1 MALTQLTNGM
11 SGSDCRT
18 NINAVITGL
27 NNASVP
33 KVIYVTTAG
42 NDTTGDGTLAKPF
55 LTAQQGFNAGQSA
68 AQPFMLNLGIGSF
81 SITNSA
87 GSGYL
92 KAVQG
97 QSELL
102 TSLQFNASAATV
114 DNASGSTGGT
124 IILGISDITCACYA
138 AGGSVTITDE
148 NNYSGGNGGGIILL
162 GHGRFEAYANGG
174 SVSSSGSDQGGSG
187 GDITLSGS
195 LKLIN
200 GALGAAGGNA
210 ANSGADGT
218 ILADG
223 CDLRGTTSITG
234 YTTIGRCS
242 ITSGFTPN
250 EDKGGNATYAV

>member
-1 MALTQLTNGM
+1 MPLSTISNGA
-11 SGSDCRT
+11 SSATARA
-18 NINAVITGL
+18 NINAAITGL
-27 NNASVP
+27 NNASRP
-33 KVIYVTTAG
+33 NVIYVTTAG
-42 NDTTGDGTLAKPF
+42 NNTTGDGTLAKPF

-87 GSGYL
+87 GSEYL

-102 TSLQFNASAATV
+102 TSLQFTASAAAVTN
-114 DNASGSTGGT
+114 DNGGNGGN

-138 AGGSVTITDE
+138 VGGNVTITDE
-148 NNYSGGNGGGIILL
+148 NNYSGGDGGGIVLS
-162 GHGRFEAYANGG
+162 GHGRFEAYASGG
-174 SVSSSGSDQGGSG
+174 SVSSSGSDTGGAG

-195 LKLIN
+195 LKLID
-200 GALGAAGGNA
+200 GALGAAGGSA
-210 ANSGADGT
+210 TNSGSDGT

-223 CDLRGTTSITG
+223 CDLRGPTSISG

-250 EDKGGNATYAV
+250 EDKGGNATYAA

>member
-1 MALTQLTNGM
+1 MPLSTISNGA
-11 SGSDCRT
+11 SSATARA

-87 GSGYL
+87 GSEYL

-102 TSLQFNASAATV
+102 TSLQFTASAAAVTN
-114 DNASGSTGGT
+114 DNGGNGGN

-138 AGGSVTITDE
+138 VGGNVTITDE
-148 NNYSGGNGGGIILL
+148 NNYSGGDGGGIVLS
-162 GHGRFEAYANGG
+162 GHGRFEAYASGG
-174 SVSSSGSDQGGSG
+174 SVSSSGSDTGGAG

-195 LKLIN
+195 LKLID
-200 GALGAAGGNA
+200 GALGAAGGSA
-210 ANSGADGT
+210 TNSGADGT

-223 CDLRGTTSITG
+223 CDLRGPTSISG

-250 EDKGGNATYAV
+250 EDKGGNATYAA